1 MARAR
6 NRMLFSDERP
16 SWADVQIM
24 VQCELRHLTSV
35 SFQDTLLQPRIISMR
50 IRYFLSRV
58 TCVVLILALAC
69 PSAQATAEVEFT
81 LPEKVTF
88 NAHIR
93 PIMSN
98 TCFACHGP
106 DEEDN
111 PSELRLDSAEH
122 AYGPLPSD
130 EEVVAIKPGDKEA
143 SAIYQRIAHEDPDMR
158 MPPAEFRHQL
168 SSREKALFARWI
180 EQGAEYETHWVY
192 APLARPEPPELTKHQ
207 DLPANPID
215 QFILARLEAE
225 GVEPS
230 EVASKAE
237 LLRRL
242 SLDLIG
248 LPPTPAELAGFLKDD
263 SPQAYEKQV
272 ERLLASPH
280 FGERMAAP
288 WLDIVRF
295 ADTVGFHG
303 DQNQRVFPY
312 RDYVIK
318 AFNENLPF
326 DQFTREQLAGDLLEE
341 PTDDQLAATGLVRF
355 GMMTREGGA
364 QPKEYLAKYAADRVR
379 MIGTAFL
386 GSTLGCCECH
396 NHKFDPFA
404 TKDFYALGA
413 FFDDLQ
419 QWGVYNDY
427 GYTPNPDLKG
437 FNNDYPFPPEL
448 RLKSES
454 LNARI
459 NWLEE
464 QADRA
469 IASEMPED
477 FVASVEFRGWV
488 EKARELVASFP
499 EGYLPAQVAEAS
511 TTKQTKTTILDDG
524 SVLVEGKPQKE
535 DSITL
540 TCNIESP
547 LPITA
552 IRLEVLPDDKNKGYV
567 GRGKNGRFELSLQ
580 AAILE
585 GEKTSP
591 ISIAWAQA
599 DLSAPHGYR
608 NGKSSDTI
616 DLKKTWKSGP
626 VRWQL
631 PKNEA
636 QLPHTA
642 IYHLTKPLRLTS
654 DQKLVVR
661 IASADVGRV
670 RISVTPF
677 AEAIPGRPA
686 AYERLRTALSANRV
700 TEDAVLAAYYRAT
713 TPSDQVSSTAKHY
726 RDQIIACRAGYAHTL
741 IAQELPKE
749 KYRVSRVL
757 PRGNWQDDSQPP
769 LEPGVPHFLPQPEA
783 AGEHRL
789 TRLDLAEWITSP
801 VNPITPRHVANRFW
815 AHFFGTGL
823 SNKLD
828 DLGNQGEWP
837 SHPSLLDWLASEF
850 RDGGEPVDAEDQ
862 AQAWDV
868 KHLVRLIVTSRTY
881 RQKAAY
887 REDLA
892 EVDPYNRLLAQQSA
906 RRLSAEIVRDN
917 ALSIAGLLEDD
928 LIGGPS
934 VMPYQPKGY
943 YRNLNFPVRSYDT
956 DQGDQQYRR
965 GVYMHW
971 QRTFL
976 HPMLANFDAV
986 SRDECTAGRTQSN
999 SPQQSLTL
1007 LNDPTF
1013 VEASRAMADRILR
1026 ETPDLSSFTVTLDHA
1041 FRTALSR
1048 KASKQERESLE
1059 AFYQEQLGHYRSNP
1073 DDAKA
1078 LEGVGAKKIGLTLSA
1093 PEQAAWTQVCRAIL
1107 NMHEVIT
1114 RY

>member
-1 MARAR
+1 
-6 NRMLFSDERP
+6 
-16 SWADVQIM
+16 
-24 VQCELRHLTSV
+24 
-35 SFQDTLLQPRIISMR
+35 
-50 IRYFLSRV
+50 
-58 TCVVLILALAC
+58 
-69 PSAQATAEVEFT
+69 
-81 LPEKVTF
+81 
-88 NAHIR
+88 
-93 PIMSN
+93 MSN

-122 AYGPLPSD
+122 AYRPIPSD
-130 EEVVAIKPGDKEA
+130 DELAAIKPGNKEA
-143 SAIYQRIAHEDPDMR
+143 SAIYQRIMHDDPDMQ
-158 MPPAEFRHQL
+158 MPPPEFRHKL
-168 SSREKALFARWI
+168 SPREKALFARWI

-192 APLARPEPPELTKHQ
+192 APLTRPELPELTKHS

-225 GVEPS
+225 GIEPS
-230 EVASKAE
+230 EIASKAE

-248 LPPTPAELAGFLKDD
+248 LPPTPAELDTFLKDN
-263 SPQAYEKQV
+263 SPDAYEKQV

-303 DQNQRVFPY
+303 DQNQHVFPY

-326 DQFTREQLAGDLLEE
+326 DQFTREQLAGDLLKN

-364 QPKEYLAKYAADRVR
+364 QPKEYLAKYTADRVR
-379 MIGTAFL
+379 MVGTAFL

-413 FFDDLQ
+413 FFDDLR
-419 QWGVYNDY
+419 QWGVYNNY
-427 GYTPNPDLKG
+427 GYTPNPDLRG
-437 FNNDYPFPPEL
+437 FSNDYPFPPEL
-448 RLKSES
+448 RLESDS
-454 LNARI
+454 LNERI
-459 NWLEE
+459 EWL
-464 QADRA
+464 Q
-469 IASEMPED
+469 
-477 FVASVEFRGWV
+477 
-488 EKARELVASFP
+488 EKADQSIAAELPKEVAVTEDYQQWVRQAKELVASHP
-499 EGYLPAQVAEAS
+499 EGYVPVRIAEAI
-511 TTKQTKTTILDDG
+511 TANEQTKATMLDDG
-524 SVLVEGKPQKE
+524 SVLVKGKPQK
-535 DSITL
+535 DDVVTL
-540 TCNIESP
+540 TCEVDSP
-547 LPITA
+547 LPICSV
-552 IRLEVLPDDKNKGYV
+552 RVEVLPDEKHNGYV
-567 GRGKNGRFELSLQ
+567 GRGKEGRFGLSLS
-580 AAILE
+580 AELKA

-591 ISIAWAQA
+591 LTFAWAQP
-599 DLSAPHGYR
+599 DRFAPHGYR
-608 NGKSSDTI
+608 NGYSSPTI

-626 VRWQL
+626 ERWQL

-636 QLPHTA
+636 QLRHTA
-642 IYHLTKPLRLTS
+642 IYHLRKPLPPTGEK
-654 DQKLVVR
+654 QLVLK

-677 AEAIPGRPA
+677 AEAIPGKPA
-686 AYERLRTALSANRV
+686 VNERLRKALVTAPDSDV
-700 TEDAVLAAYYRAT
+700 VLAAAYRAT
-713 TPSDQVSSTAKHY
+713 TPPDQASATAKEY
-726 RDQIIACRAGYAHTL
+726 RQQIIECRAGYAHTL
-741 IAQELPKE
+741 IAQQLPKE

-757 PRGNWQDDSQPP
+757 PRGNWQDESQPA
-769 LEPGVPHFLPQPEA
+769 LEPGVPHFLPQPENV
-783 AGEHRL
+783 GERRL

-801 VNPITPRHVANRFW
+801 ENPITPRHVANRFW

-850 RDGGEPVDAEDQ
+850 RDGGKPVDAEDE

-887 REDLA
+887 RDDLA
-892 EVDPYNRLLAQQSA
+892 DVDPYNRLLAQQAA

-943 YRNLNFPVRSYDT
+943 YRNLNFPVRGYDT
-956 DQGDQQYRR
+956 DRGDQQYRR

-999 SPQQSLTL
+999 SPQQALTL
-1007 LNDPTF
+1007 LNDPSF
-1013 VEASRAMADRILR
+1013 VEASRAMASRVLR
-1026 ETPDLSSFTVTLDHA
+1026 ETPDLSSFNATLNHA
-1041 FRTALSR
+1041 FLTALSR
-1048 KASKQERESLE
+1048 NPSQKESESLK
-1059 AFYQEQLGHYRSNP
+1059 AFYEEQLEYYQANP
-1073 DDAKA
+1073 KDAKA
-1078 LEGVGAKKIGLTLSA
+1078 LESVGDKKIELTLSA

-1107 NMHEVIT
+1107 NLHEVIT

>member
-1 MARAR
+1 MK
-6 NRMLFSDERP
+6 
-16 SWADVQIM
+16 
-24 VQCELRHLTSV
+24 
-35 SFQDTLLQPRIISMR
+35 
-50 IRYFLSRV
+50 IRYALPM
-58 TCVVLILALAC
+58 LICGDLLLAIFGA
-69 PSAQATAEVEFT
+69 PAWATAEAGFT

-111 PSELRLDSAEH
+111 PSELRLDSEEH
-122 AYGPLPSD
+122 AYGPIPSD
-130 EEVVAIKPGDKEA
+130 DELVAIKPGNKES
-143 SAIYQRIAHEDPDMR
+143 SAIYQRINHEDPDMR
-158 MPPAEFRHQL
+158 MPPPGFLHNL
-168 SSREKALFARWI
+168 SPREKALFARWI

-192 APLARPEPPELTKHQ
+192 APLTRPEPPELTKHA
-207 DLPANPID
+207 DLPTNPID

-225 GVEPS
+225 GIAPAEL
-230 EVASKAE
+230 ATKAE

-248 LPPTPAELAGFLKDD
+248 LPPTPAELDAFLKDN
-263 SPQAYEKQV
+263 SPQAYETQV

-379 MIGTAFL
+379 MVGTAFL

-419 QWGVYNDY
+419 QWGVYNHY
-427 GYTPNPDLKG
+427 GYTPNLDLKG

-454 LNARI
+454 LNSRI
-459 NWLEE
+459 DWLEE

-469 IASEMPED
+469 IAEEMPEEV
-477 FVASVEFRGWV
+477 VASEGFRQWV
-488 EKARELVASFP
+488 EKARNLVASFP

-535 DSITL
+535 DTVTL
-540 TCNIESP
+540 TCNVEIP

-552 IRLEVLPDDKNKGYV
+552 IRLEVLPDDKHNGYV
-567 GRGKNGRFELSLQ
+567 GRRSNGKFELSLTVEL
-580 AAILE
+580 AE
-585 GEKTSP
+585 GEKTKP
-591 ISIAWAQA
+591 VALAWAQA
-599 DLSAPHGYR
+599 DRFAPHGYQ
-608 NGKSSDTI
+608 NGQSSHTI
-616 DLKKTWKSGP
+616 DLKRTWKSGP
-626 VRWQL
+626 ERWQL

-642 IYHLTKPLRLTS
+642 IYHLSKPLLVDG
-654 DQKLVVR
+654 DQKLVVI

-670 RISVTPF
+670 RLSVTPF

-686 AYERLRTALSANRV
+686 AHERLRTALSASRA

-713 TPSDQVSSTAKHY
+713 TPADQVSATAKDY
-726 RDQIIACRAGYAHTL
+726 RRQIVECRAGYAHTL
-741 IAQELPKE
+741 IAQPLPKE

-783 AGEHRL
+783 AGERRL
-789 TRLDLAEWITSP
+789 TRLDLANWIVSP
-801 VNPITPRHVANRFW
+801 NNPITPRHVANRIW

-837 SHPSLLDWLASEF
+837 SHPALLDWLASEF
-850 RDGGEPVDAEDQ
+850 RDGGKPVDAEDE

-881 RQKAAY
+881 RQKAAL
-887 REDLA
+887 RDDLS

-934 VMPYQPKGY
+934 VKPYQPKGY
-943 YRNLNFPVRSYDT
+943 YRNLNFPGRSYQADRN
-956 DQGDQQYRR
+956 DQQYRR
-965 GVYMHW
+965 GLYMHW

-999 SPQQSLTL
+999 SPQQALTL

-1013 VEASRAMADRILR
+1013 VEASRAMSDRVLR
-1026 ETPDLSSFTVTLDHA
+1026 ETPDLNSFNATLNHA
-1041 FRTALSR
+1041 FLTALSR
-1048 KASKQERESLE
+1048 NPSQQESESLK
-1059 AFYQEQLGHYRSNP
+1059 AFYEKQLEYYRANP
-1073 DDAKA
+1073 KDAKA
-1078 LEGVGAKKIGLTLSA
+1078 LEGVGDKKFALTLSA
-1093 PEQAAWTQVCRAIL
+1093 PEQAAWTQVCRAVL